1 MIKQETYK
9 TPVKQFIMSEKQ
21 KTLKKAVSLK
31 GKGLHS
37 GIDVVITLN
46 PAPENH
52 GFIFQRTDLDDK
64 PLIKALAENVTDTS
78 RGTTLEQN
86 NAKVATIEHCL
97 AACTGM
103 ELDNVL
109 IQLDGPEAPIL
120 DGSSVKYVTA
130 IEEAGIVEQEAEKKY
145 FTPSEKVEYYDEKK
159 GIHIIAYPDEA
170 LSMNVLIDYNSK
182 VLGNQYATLDDI
194 KKFKKE
200 ISPSRTFVF
209 LHELEFL
216 AANNLIKGGDLDNAI
231 VIMDRKVNQDE
242 LDRIAELF
250 HKPKI
255 KVKPEG
261 VLNNIDLHFPNEPAR
276 HKLLDMIGDLSLIGM
291 PFKGKIIAQR
301 PGHHANTEFARIL
314 RQMAKKAKAKGD
326 IPVYD
331 PNKETVLDINSIQK
345 TLPHRNPFLLVDKI
359 IYRDEKKIVGI
370 KNVTMNEPFFVGHF
384 PEEPVMPGVLQIEA
398 LAQVGGLLVLNTV
411 PDPENYLT
419 YFLKVD
425 KVRFK
430 RKVVPGD
437 TLIIRCSLLE
447 PMRRGIAI
455 MFAEGYVGDK
465 LAIEGELMAQITK
478 VK

>member
-1 MIKQETYK
+1 MAD
-9 TPVKQFIMSEKQ
+9 KQ
-21 KTLKKAVSLK
+21 KTIKKAVSLK

-37 GIDVVITLN
+37 GVDVEVTLK

-52 GFIFQRTDLDDK
+52 GFIFKRTDLPEQ
-64 PLIKALAENVTDTS
+64 PLIKAVAENVTDTS
-78 RGTTLEQN
+78 RGTTLEDN
-86 NAKVATIEHCL
+86 NAKVSTIEHCL

-109 IQLDGPEAPIL
+109 FEINGPEAPIL
-120 DGSSVKYVTA
+120 DGSSKKYVEA
-130 IEEAGIVEQEAEKKY
+130 ILEAGIEEQEAEKIY
-145 FTPSEKVEYYDEKK
+145 FTPNEKVEYYDEEK

-182 VLGNQYATLDDI
+182 VLGNQYGTLDDL
-194 KKFKKE
+194 KKFKDE
-200 ISPSRTFVF
+200 VAPCRTFVF
-209 LHELEFL
+209 LHELEYL
-216 AANNLIKGGDLDNAI
+216 ARHNLIKGGDMDNAI
-231 VIMDRKVNQDE
+231 VIMDRQVSQEE
-242 LDRIAELF
+242 LDRLAELF
-250 HKPKI
+250 NKPKI

-276 HKLLDMIGDLSLIGM
+276 HKLLDLIGDLSLIGM
-291 PFKGKIIAQR
+291 PFKGKVIAQR

-314 RQMAKKAKAKGD
+314 RQMAKKQKAKKD
-326 IPVYD
+326 IPKYD
-331 PNKETVLDINSIQK
+331 PNQKPVDDIISIQN

-359 IYRDEKKIVGI
+359 IHRDEKQVIGI

-384 PEEPVMPGVLQIEA
+384 RGEPVMPGVLEIEA

-411 PDPENYLT
+411 EDPENYLT
-419 YFLKVD
+419 FFLKVD

-437 TLIIRCSLLE
+437 TLIMKMSLLE

-455 MFAEGYVGDK
+455 MYGEGYVGDS
-465 LAIEGELMAQITK
+465 LAIEGEMMAQIVK
-478 VK
+478 VKEPK

>member
-1 MIKQETYK
+1 MA
-9 TPVKQFIMSEKQ
+9 EKQ
-21 KTLKKAVSLK
+21 KTLKKAVTLK
-31 GKGLHS
+31 GKGLHT
-37 GIDVVITLN
+37 GIEVEITLN

-52 GFIFQRTDLDDK
+52 GFVFQRTDLPDK
-64 PLIKALAENVTDTS
+64 PLIKALAENVTETS

-86 NAKVATIEHCL
+86 GGSVATIEHCL

-103 ELDNVL
+103 ELDNIL
-109 IQLDGPEAPIL
+109 FTINGPEAPIL
-120 DGSSVKYVTA
+120 DGSSSHYVKA
-130 IEEAGIVEQEAEKKY
+130 ILEAGIEDQEAEKLY
-145 FTPSEKVEYYDEKK
+145 FTPSEKVEYYDEEK
-159 GIHIIAYPDEA
+159 GIHIIAYPDEE

-194 KKFKKE
+194 SKFKDE
-200 ISPSRTFVF
+200 IAPSRTFVF

-216 AANNLIKGGDLDNAI
+216 AANNLIKGGDLNNAI
-231 VIMDRKVNQDE
+231 VIMDRQVSQEE
-242 LDRIAELF
+242 LDKLAELF
-250 HKPKI
+250 QKPKI

-276 HKLLDMIGDLSLIGM
+276 HKLLDMIGDLTLIGM

-314 RQMAKKAKAKGD
+314 RQMAKKQKAKKDVPYYNPNDEAVVD
-326 IPVYD
+326 IVG
-331 PNKETVLDINSIQK
+331 IQN

-359 IYRDEKKIVGI
+359 IHRDDKKVIGI

-384 PEEPVMPGVLQIEA
+384 PGEPVMPGVLQIEA

-419 YFLKVD
+419 FFLKVD

-430 RKVVPGD
+430 RKVGPGD
-437 TLIIRCSLLE
+437 TLIIRMTLLE
-447 PMRRGIAI
+447 PIRRGIAL
-455 MFAEGYVGDK
+455 MFGEGYVGDQ
-465 LAIEGELMAQITK
+465 LVIEGEMMAQIVK
-478 VK
+478 VKE